1 MEIAILGLGCFWGP
15 EIKFSKIDGVI
26 RTEGG
31 YCGGNSSSTTY
42 KEVCTG
48 KTNHAEVVKLE
59 FDEKVISF
67 KKILDLFFKMHDPT
81 QKDMQYPDVGTQYR
95 SEIFYETEKQNQE
108 ASEVLQDGESVEKT
122 LSIIELITSG
132 GTAGMVIIAVLI
144 LMLIFTLY
152 IYFERILTI
161 KEASKIDANFMN
173 QIKDY
178 VSNGKIDSAQNLCS
192 TVNSPVSRLISKGV
206 SRIGKPLEDINTA
219 IENAGRLEIYNLE
232 KNVSVLATISGAAPM
247 IGFLGTV
254 IGMILS
260 IFEIANS
267 GGSID
272 IKTLADG
279 LYTAMTTTVAGLI
292 VGIVAYIAYNHLV
305 VKTDKVVYQME
316 ANSLEFLDLLNEPS

>member
-1 MEIAILGLGCFWGP
+1 ML
-15 EIKFSKIDGVI
+15 
-26 RTEGG
+26 
-31 YCGGNSSSTTY
+31 STLIQDT
-42 KEVCTG
+42 
-48 KTNHAEVVKLE
+48 A
-59 FDEKVISF
+59 
-67 KKILDLFFKMHDPT
+67 
-81 QKDMQYPDVGTQYR
+81 
-95 SEIFYETEKQNQE
+95 QE

-132 GTAGMVIIAVLI
+132 GTAGMIIIAVLI

-152 IYFERILTI
+152 IYFERMLTI
-161 KEASKIDANFMN
+161 KEASKIDSNFMN
-173 QIKDY
+173 QIRDY

>member
-1 MEIAILGLGCFWGP
+1 ML
-15 EIKFSKIDGVI
+15 
-26 RTEGG
+26 
-31 YCGGNSSSTTY
+31 STIIQDT
-42 KEVCTG
+42 
-48 KTNHAEVVKLE
+48 A
-59 FDEKVISF
+59 
-67 KKILDLFFKMHDPT
+67 
-81 QKDMQYPDVGTQYR
+81 
-95 SEIFYETEKQNQE
+95 QE

-132 GTAGMVIIAVLI
+132 GTAGMIIIAVLI

-152 IYFERILTI
+152 IYFERMLTI